1 MSNGETKVEERMRE
15 IEKTCAAHRT
25 EYEAVTS
32 QIEDHEKR
40 MRDIEKL
47 VPALRA
53 VMWAGA
59 ALGISVVGLIW
70 SLITGQVQ
78 IVLMQ

>member
-15 IEKTCAAHRT
+15 IEKTCAAHRN
-25 EYEAVTS
+25 EYETVTS
-32 QIEDHEKR
+32 KIEDHEKR